1 MYHFSLCGVDVRRF
15 RKPNKHTRGAIVA
28 LDVKICDFRGKLDSS
43 RYRTTSEAALELS
56 QILGEIKFMYLSGL
70 LEAADYRRIVNRLT
84 GQQFDVL
91 DEED

>member
-1 MYHFSLCGVDVRRF
+1 
-15 RKPNKHTRGAIVA
+15 
-28 LDVKICDFRGKLDSS
+28 
-43 RYRTTSEAALELS
+43 LS